1 MSGSQSRN
9 DVSLSE
15 ATEPETEVLYSE
27 DMKAHIDH
35 FNHHANEIAES
46 IDRLVAGT
54 PSDPRRQEP
63 NAHAAA
69 AFRRTCSVGRVAEAL
84 CRQTGEVSIDRDR
97 SAVFHVEL

>member
-46 IDRLVAGT
+46 IDRLVTGT
-54 PSDPRRQEP
+54 LRSAPVRNRTHTPPLPSDGRAALEELQRR
-63 NAHAAA
+63 
-69 AFRRTCSVGRVAEAL
+69 FVGRLE
-84 CRQTGEVSIDRDR
+84 R
-97 SAVFHVEL
+97 